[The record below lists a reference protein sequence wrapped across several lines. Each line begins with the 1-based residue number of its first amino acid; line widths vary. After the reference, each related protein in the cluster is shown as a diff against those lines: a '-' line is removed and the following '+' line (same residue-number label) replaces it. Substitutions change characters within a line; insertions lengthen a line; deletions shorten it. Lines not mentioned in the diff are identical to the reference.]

1 MVGGGG
7 RRKFQE
13 FSYYCKPLLV
23 QFLIL
28 FVMILLV
35 SVVFGVGVGVE
46 GAMTDKTSKKD
57 E

>member
-28 FVMILLV
+28 FVIILLIW
-35 SVVFGVGVGVE
+35 VVFGVGVRVE
-46 GAMTDKTSKKD
+46 GVRTAKTNKKD
-57 E
+57 Q